1 MAVRIAGINLPDNKR
16 IVIALTYLKGIGN
29 SRAEGLLSEA
39 GIDPNKR
46 TRELPEEDIAKIR
59 SAIERHGYKLEGDL
73 QRLVLGNIKRLKE
86 ISAFR
91 GMRHAKRLPAR
102 GQRTKTNSRTVR
114 GNVRK
119 TTTSGKKPTAQKT

>member
-1 MAVRIAGINLPDNKR
+1 
-16 IVIALTYLKGIGN
+16 
-29 SRAEGLLSEA
+29 
-39 GIDPNKR
+39 
-46 TRELPEEDIAKIR
+46 
-59 SAIERHGYKLEGDL
+59 LEGDL

-86 ISAFR
+86 IGSHR
-91 GMRHAKRLPAR
+91 GMRHSRRLPAR